1 MKHVARG
8 EVNTGTVEWWVEEAE
23 DGPELLCKSTADDGE
38 AWQVARMGSGSLV
51 LEGGIGNGPGDSF
64 CDLDLDDD
72 GFIKVTK
79 DE

>member
-1 MKHVARG
+1 
-8 EVNTGTVEWWVEEAE
+8 
-23 DGPELLCKSTADDGE
+23 
-38 AWQVARMGSGSLV
+38 MGSGSLV
-51 LEGGIGNGPGDSF
+51 LEGGIENGPGDSF